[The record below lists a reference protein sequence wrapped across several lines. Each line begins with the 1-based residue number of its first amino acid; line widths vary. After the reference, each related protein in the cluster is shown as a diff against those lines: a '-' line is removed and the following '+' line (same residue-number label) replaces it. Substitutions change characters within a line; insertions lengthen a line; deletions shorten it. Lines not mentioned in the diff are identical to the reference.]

1 MNPYDPHEL
10 DRLDPE
16 LDHVARALE
25 EHAAAVRGEPPLDLA
40 SRVWAAIENE
50 PPPASRWAWL
60 AGLRRPAR
68 GLAAAAVL
76 VAAVTGA
83 LAIGSLIDDARP
95 DVGGPSAPVILPSPS
110 SSPSVEPSPSPS
122 PTVTPTPS
130 TTPRP
135 APSDDDD
142 GLEIETPEPS
152 ESDHDNSGPGGGGG
166 PETPEPS
173 ESDGDSSGPGGGDG
187 GSSGSGSGGGD
198 NSGPGGGG

>member
-16 LDHVARALE
+16 LDVVARELE
-25 EHAAAVRGEPPLDLA
+25 EHAAAVGGEPPLNLP

-50 PPPASRWAWL
+50 PLPASRWAWL

-68 GLAAAAVL
+68 GLAAAAIL

-95 DVGGPSAPVILPSPS
+95 DVGGPSAPALLPTPPETPSP
-110 SSPSVEPSPSPS
+110 EPTASPS
-122 PTVTPTPS
+122 PTVTPSPS
-130 TTPRP
+130 LTPR
-135 APSDDDD
+135 ATPSDDDED
-142 GLEIETPEPS
+142 ETPEPTES
-152 ESDHDNSGPGGGGG
+152 EDDNSGPGGGGDA
-166 PETPEPS
+166 ETPEPS
-173 ESDGDSSGPGGGDG
+173 ESDGDNSGPGGGDG
-187 GSSGSGSGGGD
+187 DNSGPGGGD

>member
-16 LDHVARALE
+16 LDRVALELE
-25 EHAAAVRGEPPLDLA
+25 EHAAGVRGEPPLDLA

-50 PPPASRWAWL
+50 PLPASRWAWL

-68 GLAAAAVL
+68 GLAAAAVV

-95 DVGGPSAPVILPSPS
+95 DVGGPSAPEILPSPS
-110 SSPSVEPSPSPS
+110 ETPSPEPTVSPS
-122 PTVTPTPS
+122 PTVTPAPSATPS
-130 TTPRP
+130 PT
-135 APSDDDD
+135 DD
-142 GLEIETPEPS
+142 EVETPEPS
-152 ESDHDNSGPGGGGG
+152 ESEDDNSGPGGGGDA
-166 PETPEPS
+166 ETPEPS
-173 ESDGDSSGPGGGDG
+173 ESEDDNSGPGGGD
-187 GSSGSGSGGGD
+187 SSGSGSGGGD